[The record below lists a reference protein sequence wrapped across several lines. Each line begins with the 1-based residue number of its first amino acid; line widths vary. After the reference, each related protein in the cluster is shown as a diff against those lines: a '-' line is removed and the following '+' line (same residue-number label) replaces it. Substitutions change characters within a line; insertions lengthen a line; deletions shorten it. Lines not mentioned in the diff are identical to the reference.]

1 MQTASSADTGLVIMN
16 IPGIQRLL
24 SGGNTATFPRDA
36 VEEIQVPSP
45 KKKSVCCIHEKI
57 DDQIE
62 PQNVA
67 DVAGCCSESCSGCHH
82 FTVSMLKFCK
92 SGLTLFLHIFSSVFS

>member
-1 MQTASSADTGLVIMN
+1 MN
-16 IPGIQRLL
+16 IPGIQSLL
-24 SGGNTATFPRDA
+24 SGGNNAAFHRDA

-45 KKKSVCCIHEKI
+45 KKKSVRCIHEKI

-62 PQNVA
+62 PQDMAHV
-67 DVAGCCSESCSGCHH
+67 VGCCGESWSGCHH

-92 SGLTLFLHIFSSVFS
+92 SGLTLFLYILFSVFS